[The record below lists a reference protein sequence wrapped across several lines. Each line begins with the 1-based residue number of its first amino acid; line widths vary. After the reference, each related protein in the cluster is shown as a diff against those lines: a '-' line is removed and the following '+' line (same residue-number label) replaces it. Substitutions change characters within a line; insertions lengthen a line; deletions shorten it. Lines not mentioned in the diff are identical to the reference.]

1 MSRKKRR
8 AGDAEKICLLCGRI
22 FIPKEKAQRYCC
34 KGCAKEAARERERER
49 RQGGCIRRHRLSD
62 NMHAIARLNEQ
73 ARAVGLHYG
82 AYVARYGCGLRDEYD
97 G

>member
-1 MSRKKRR
+1 MSRKKKR

-62 NMHAIARLNEQ
+62 NMHAIVLLNEK
-73 ARAVGLHYG
+73 ARAAGMHYG
-82 AYVARYGCGLRDEYD
+82 AYVARYGCEVRD
-97 G
+97 